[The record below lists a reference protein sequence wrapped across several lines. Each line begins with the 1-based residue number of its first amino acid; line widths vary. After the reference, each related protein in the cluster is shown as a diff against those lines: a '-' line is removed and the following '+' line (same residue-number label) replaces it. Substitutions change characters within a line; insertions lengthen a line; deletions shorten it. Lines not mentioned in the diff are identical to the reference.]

1 MSGFLGP
8 ILTLA
13 LKDILLEISDQGDR
27 LLGPALRLPWRSSS
41 STSPSTPAPE
51 VVALVVPGILWV
63 AFTFAGVL
71 GFNRSFILE
80 KDKGSLDGLLLC
92 PVSRDVIYL
101 GKLVGTFLFM
111 IVVEALLLPVFAVL
125 YDFSLFIPELLLIAA
140 LATLGFS
147 AVGTLFSA
155 MAVNTR
161 SRETMLPLLLLPM
174 TVPVI
179 IAAVEATGAILD
191 GDSFGEL
198 ARWWQL
204 LLAFDVIFLVLSSLL
219 FGAVLEE

>member
-1 MSGFLGP
+1 MSRFLGP

-13 LKDILLEISDQGDR
+13 WKDILLELRTKEIVSSV
-27 LLGPALRLPWRSSS
+27 LLFAFLVVIIFNFAFDP
-41 STSPSTPAPE
+41 TPE

-125 YDFSLFIPELLLIAA
+125 YDFSLFIPELLLIAT
-140 LATLGFS
+140 LATLGFA

-198 ARWWQL
+198 GRWWQL

>member
-1 MSGFLGP
+1 MRDFLSP

-13 LKDILLEISDQGDR
+13 LKDILLEVRTKEIVSSV
-27 LLGPALRLPWRSSS
+27 LLFAFLAVIIFNFAFDP
-41 STSPSTPAPE
+41 TPE
-51 VVALVVPGILWV
+51 VVALVAPGILWV

-101 GKLVGTFLFM
+101 GKLVGSFLFM

-140 LATLGFS
+140 LATLGFA

-161 SRETMLPLLLLPM
+161 SRETMLPLLLLPL

>member
-1 MSGFLGP
+1 MRDFLSP

-13 LKDILLEISDQGDR
+13 LKDILLEVRTKEIVSSV
-27 LLGPALRLPWRSSS
+27 LLFAFLAVIIFNFAFDP
-41 STSPSTPAPE
+41 TPE
-51 VVALVVPGILWV
+51 VVALVAPGIIWV

-101 GKLVGTFLFM
+101 GKLAGSFLFM
-111 IVVEALLLPVFAVL
+111 IVMEALLLPVFAVL

-140 LATLGFS
+140 LATLGFA

-161 SRETMLPLLLLPM
+161 SRETMLPLLLLP
-174 TVPVI
+174 VAIPVI
-179 IAAVEATGAILD
+179 IAAVVATRGILD

-198 ARWWQL
+198 GQWWQL

>member
-1 MSGFLGP
+1 MRDFLSP

-13 LKDILLEISDQGDR
+13 WKDILLE
-27 LLGPALRLPWRSSS
+27 LRTKEII
-41 STSPSTPAPE
+41 TSMLVFAVLAVIIFNFAFDPTPA
-51 VVALVVPGILWV
+51 VLALVVPGILWV
-63 AFTFAGVL
+63 AFTFAGIL

-80 KDKGSLDGLLLC
+80 KDRGSLDGLLLC

-101 GKLVGTFLFM
+101 GKLAGTFLFM
-111 IVVEALLLPVFAVL
+111 LTMEALLFPIFAVL
-125 YDFSLFIPELLLIAA
+125 YNVSLWIPGLFLVTA
-140 LATLGFS
+140 LATLGFA

-161 SRETMLPLLLLPM
+161 SREIMLPLLLLPV

-179 IAAVEATGAILD
+179 IAAVEATAALLGGAGLA
-191 GDSFGEL
+191 EL
-198 ARWWQL
+198 GRWLTL
-204 LLAFDVIFLVLSSLL
+204 LLAFDVIFLVISSFL

>member
-1 MSGFLGP
+1 MREFLSP

-13 LKDILLEISDQGDR
+13 LKDILLEVRTKEIVSSV
-27 LLGPALRLPWRSSS
+27 LLFAFLSVIIFSFAFDP
-41 STSPSTPAPE
+41 TPA
-51 VVALVVPGILWV
+51 VVALVAPGILWV

-80 KDKGSLDGLLLC
+80 KDKGSLDGLMLC

-101 GKLVGTFLFM
+101 GKLAGTFLFM
-111 IVVEALLLPVFAVL
+111 VVVEALLLPVFAVL
-125 YDFSLFIPELLLIAA
+125 YDFSLFLPELLLIAA
-140 LATLGFS
+140 LATLGFA

-161 SRETMLPLLLLPM
+161 SRETMLPLLLLPL

-191 GDSFGEL
+191 GGSLGEL
-198 ARWWQL
+198 GRWWQL
-204 LLAFDVIFLVLSSLL
+204 LLAFDMIFLVLSSLL

>member
-1 MSGFLGP
+1 MKEYLSP

-13 LKDILLEISDQGDR
+13 WKDILLEVRTKEIVSSV
-27 LLGPALRLPWRSSS
+27 LLFAFLAVIIFSFAFDP
-41 STSPSTPAPE
+41 TPA
-51 VVALVVPGILWV
+51 VVALVAPGILWV

-101 GKLVGTFLFM
+101 GKLAGTFLFM
-111 IVVEALLLPVFAVL
+111 VVVEALLLPVFAVL

-140 LATLGFS
+140 LATLGFA

-161 SRETMLPLLLLPM
+161 SRETMLPLLLLPL

-191 GDSFGEL
+191 GDSLGEL
-198 ARWWQL
+198 GRWWQL
-204 LLAFDVIFLVLSSLL
+204 LLAFDVIFLVLSSVL

>member
-13 LKDILLEISDQGDR
+13 LKDILLEIRTKEIVSSV
-27 LLGPALRLPWRSSS
+27 LLFAFLAVIIFNFAFD
-41 STSPSTPAPE
+41 PAPE

>member
-13 LKDILLEISDQGDR
+13 LKDILLEVRTKEIVSSV
-27 LLGPALRLPWRSSS
+27 LLFAFLAVIIFSFAFDP
-41 STSPSTPAPE
+41 TPA
-51 VVALVVPGILWV
+51 VVALVAPGILWV

-101 GKLVGTFLFM
+101 GKLAGSFLFM

-140 LATLGFS
+140 LATLGFA

-161 SRETMLPLLLLPM
+161 SRETMLPLLLLPL
-174 TVPVI
+174 TVPII

-191 GDSFGEL
+191 GDSLGDL
-198 ARWWQL
+198 GRWWQL

>member
-1 MSGFLGP
+1 MREFLSP

-13 LKDILLEISDQGDR
+13 LKDILLEVRTKEIVSSV
-27 LLGPALRLPWRSSS
+27 LLFAFLAVIIFNFAFDP
-41 STSPSTPAPE
+41 TPA
-51 VVALVVPGILWV
+51 VVALVAPGILWV

-101 GKLVGTFLFM
+101 GKFAGSFLFM

-140 LATLGFS
+140 LATLGFA
-147 AVGTLFSA
+147 AVGTLFAA

-161 SRETMLPLLLLPM
+161 SRETMLPLLLLPL

-191 GDSFGEL
+191 GDSFGDL
-198 ARWWQL
+198 GRWWQL
-204 LLAFDVIFLVLSSLL
+204 LLAFDVIFLVVSSVL

>member
-1 MSGFLGP
+1 MREYLSP

-13 LKDILLEISDQGDR
+13 LKDILLEVRTKEIVSSV
-27 LLGPALRLPWRSSS
+27 LLFAFLAVIIFSFAFDP
-41 STSPSTPAPE
+41 TPA
-51 VVALVVPGILWV
+51 VVALVAPGILWV

-101 GKLVGTFLFM
+101 GKLAGTFLFM
-111 IVVEALLLPVFAVL
+111 VVVEALLLPVFAVL
-125 YDFSLFIPELLLIAA
+125 YDFSLFIPELLLIAV
-140 LATLGFS
+140 LATLGFA
-147 AVGTLFSA
+147 AVGTLFAA

-161 SRETMLPLLLLPM
+161 SRETMLPLLLLPL

-191 GDSFGEL
+191 GDSLGEL
-198 ARWWQL
+198 GRWWQL

>member
-1 MSGFLGP
+1 MREFLGP

-13 LKDILLEISDQGDR
+13 LKDILLEVRTKEIVSSV
-27 LLGPALRLPWRSSS
+27 LLFAFLAVIIFNFAFD
-41 STSPSTPAPE
+41 PAPE

-101 GKLVGTFLFM
+101 GKLAGTFLFM
-111 IVVEALLLPVFAVL
+111 VVVEALLLPVFAVL
-125 YDFSLFIPELLLIAA
+125 YDFSLFIPELLLIAV
-140 LATLGFS
+140 LATLGFA

-161 SRETMLPLLLLPM
+161 SREIMLPLLLLPL

-191 GDSFGEL
+191 GDSLGEL
-198 ARWWQL
+198 GRWWQL

>member
-1 MSGFLGP
+1 MREYLSP

-13 LKDILLEISDQGDR
+13 WKDILLEVRTKEIVSSV
-27 LLGPALRLPWRSSS
+27 LLFAFLAVIIFSFAFDP
-41 STSPSTPAPE
+41 TPA
-51 VVALVVPGILWV
+51 VVALVAPGILWV

-101 GKLVGTFLFM
+101 GKLAGTFLFM
-111 IVVEALLLPVFAVL
+111 VVVEALLLPVFAVL

-140 LATLGFS
+140 LATLGFA

-161 SRETMLPLLLLPM
+161 SRETMLPLLLLPL

-191 GDSFGEL
+191 GDSLGEL
-198 ARWWQL
+198 GRWWQL
-204 LLAFDVIFLVLSSLL
+204 LLAFDVIFLVLSSVL